1 MNKKGFTMVEILAVI
16 VLLGVLSIFTVTAL
30 VSISNKQKQQNYENA
45 INGLLAGARSYFA
58 DNLNTNTVTVN
69 DLITNNLGYADLDDK
84 SKNVIGLNTDINKVT
99 CSDTSFKTKIIIEV
113 PKKISEPNGDKVTYN
128 DCGCAEQGAGNG
140 DKLCTN

>member
-1 MNKKGFTMVEILAVI
+1 MVEILAVI

-30 VSISNKQKQQNYENA
+30 VSISNKQKQQNYESA

-69 DLITNNLGYADLDDK
+69 KLITNNLGYADLDDK
-84 SKNVIGLNTDINKVT
+84 AKNVIGLNTKINKVP
-99 CSDTSFKTKIIIEV
+99 CGGESFKTKIIIEV
-113 PKKISEPNGDKVTYN
+113 PKKISEPKGDTTTYN